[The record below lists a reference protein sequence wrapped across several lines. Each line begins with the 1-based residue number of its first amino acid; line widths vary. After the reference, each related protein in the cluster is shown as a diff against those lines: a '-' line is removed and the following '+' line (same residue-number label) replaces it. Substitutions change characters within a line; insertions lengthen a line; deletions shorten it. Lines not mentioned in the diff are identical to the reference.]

1 MCLAI
6 PGKVTSISGDDPL
19 MRTGKVDF
27 GGVLREVSLA
37 YVPEVKV
44 GDYVIVHVGF
54 ALSRV
59 DEAEANQVFEY
70 LREMEELCDLQDSG
84 AGVSPASAGSGA
96 GVSPAIPAPSPSAA
110 SPPAR

>member
-6 PGKVTSISGDDPL
+6 PGKVISISGDDPL
-19 MRTGKVDF
+19 LRSGKVDF
-27 GGVLREVSLA
+27 GGVLKEVSLA

-70 LREMEELCDLQDSG
+70 LREMEELSELQESG
-84 AGVSPASAGSGA
+84 AGG
-96 GVSPAIPAPSPSAA
+96 
-110 SPPAR
+110 PPGKI